1 VTQQGSPM
9 RIAGDTHV
17 GKVRTT
23 NEDALILEPRIGLY
37 AVLDGMGGANAGDVA
52 SQLARDTVRDFVM
65 HRRTQLAPR
74 ALLEAALVAGS
85 TAVFTAA
92 QQHRER
98 HGMGTTAVVCLVVDP
113 KHVVIAHVGDSRAYL
128 LREGRL
134 QTLTRD
140 HTIVED
146 LVERGLL
153 APEEAERHPY
163 KNVLS
168 RNLGARADA
177 RVDLLELELRPG
189 DRLLLCSDGLYGY
202 ASAEAIQYLLGSGD
216 APEHVARDLI
226 EIALRGGG
234 GDNVSAIVIEAPAA
248 APSST
253 QVVRTSGAVAW
264 WQHRQRFLQVAS
276 DGGLTRNPIV
286 RGLAPQEAIDLVALS
301 LCQAIYH
308 DLEKSTGV
316 NVWTFAQN
324 LAAGWFERGGDW
336 QAVRGLVDILG
347 AAARSVVDDIRA
359 RDAKLGFLLD
369 VAVSRA
375 LIVVELALGGLLAER
390 LRQIDSDL
398 IELHGAA
405 LDTVE
410 HDTLE
415 TAPPLEPSVERPA
428 ERPAARPGEQAAAR
442 PGEQAAAR
450 PGERPSERSIDRF
463 IDRPTIPFLRPD
475 RPVTSSGESSEVL
488 GAITKA
494 ITIARGR
501 LSPRAEL
508 VAQILVALETVATD
522 SGGNFAAAVLAARE
536 LYGVRSVDNAGVMPL
551 FDAFDKARVVAAS
564 SVHQVRTAPAIR
576 VRVLRAL
583 CIAHQRL
590 VAAATG
596 LVLEAVVPFGE
607 RLREVQGVTGELREA
622 VAKAERRRADLE
634 RKFATIVDPSLPW
647 GARGTTEW

>member
-1 VTQQGSPM
+1 MTQQGPI
-9 RIAGDTHV
+9 RIAGDSHL

-23 NEDALILEPRIGLY
+23 NEDTLIIERRVGLY

-52 SQLARDTVRDFVM
+52 SQLALETIRDFVLD
-65 HRRTQLAPR
+65 RRTTLAPR
-74 ALLEAALVAGS
+74 ALLEAAIVAGS

-98 HGMGTTAVVCLVVDP
+98 HGMGTTVVACLVVDP
-113 KHVVIAHVGDSRAYL
+113 EHVVVAHVGDSRAYL
-128 LREGRL
+128 LRGGRL

-140 HTIVED
+140 HTIVEE
-146 LVERGLL
+146 LVGRGLL
-153 APEEAERHPY
+153 TAEEAERHPY

-168 RNLGARADA
+168 RNLGARAEP

-226 EIALRGGG
+226 DLALRGGG
-234 GDNVSAIVIEAPAA
+234 GDNVSTIVIEAPAA

-253 QVVRTSGAVAW
+253 QVVRTRGALAW
-264 WQHRQRFLQVAS
+264 WQSRQRFLQVAN

-286 RGLAPQEAIDLVALS
+286 RGLLPHEAIELVALS

-336 QAVRGLVDILG
+336 KAVRGIIDILG
-347 AAARSVVDDIRA
+347 ASARSVVDDIRA
-359 RDAKLGFLLD
+359 GDAQLGFLLD

-375 LIVVELALGGLLAER
+375 MIVVELALGGLLAER
-390 LRQIDSDL
+390 LRQIDGDL
-398 IELHGAA
+398 IELHTTAV
-405 LDTVE
+405 DTAE
-410 HDTLE
+410 HE
-415 TAPPLEPSVERPA
+415 TIETIEMHKLHEVHELT
-428 ERPAARPGEQAAAR
+428 GEG
-442 PGEQAAAR
+442 P
-450 PGERPSERSIDRF
+450 RPSERF

-475 RPVTSSGESSEVL
+475 RPITSSGESAEVL
-488 GAITKA
+488 NAIGKT

-522 SGGNFAAAVLAARE
+522 NGGNFAAAVLAARE
-536 LYGVRSVDNAGVMPL
+536 LYGVRSVDNAGVTPL
-551 FDAFDKARVVAAS
+551 YDALDKARILVAS
-564 SVHQVRTAPAIR
+564 SVHQIRAPQAIR

-583 CIAHQRL
+583 STAHQRL
-590 VAAATG
+590 VGAATG
-596 LVLEAVVPFGE
+596 LVLEAVGPFSE
-607 RLREVQGVTGELREA
+607 RLREVQAVTNELHDA
-622 VAKAERRRADLE
+622 VAKAERLRADLE
-634 RKFATIVDPSLPW
+634 RRFATIVDPSLPW